1 MALLEPALDKIRVD
15 AAEVVAVVVVV
26 ANRNCVSGLEALL
39 ERVVLRPLMVL
50 LVWLGHVEGRDKL
63 KSLPG

>member
-1 MALLEPALDKIRVD
+1 MTLFEPALNKIRVD

-26 ANRNCVSGLEALL
+26 ANGNRVSRLDALL
-39 ERVVLRPLMVL
+39 EGVILRPLMVL
-50 LVWLGHVEGRDKL
+50 LVWLGHVEGSDKL

>member
-15 AAEVVAVVVVV
+15 AAEVVAVVVIV
-26 ANRNCVSGLEALL
+26 ANGNRVSGLDALL
-39 ERVVLRPLMVL
+39 EGMVLGPLMVL
-50 LVWLGHVEGRDKL
+50 LVWPGHVEGRDKL

>member
-1 MALLEPALDKIRVD
+1 MTLFEPALNKIRVD
-15 AAEVVAVVVVV
+15 AAEVVAVVVIV
-26 ANRNCVSGLEALL
+26 ANGNRVSGLDALL
-39 ERVVLRPLMVL
+39 EGMVLGPLMVL